1 MDNKS
6 SARSG
11 RYAKSMLALFWL
23 LLFESRIYVSGQGA
37 GDGCSNACPPI
48 NFGTEV
54 PALCVGDTID
64 TFVGSNINKVYDVC
78 YPKTSN
84 GDGIMPSFRLSD
96 FRMSSKHVI
105 VIANYYTGC
114 NAGRRESGV
123 YAHVAQRYL

>member
-1 MDNKS
+1 MDKKC
-6 SARSG
+6 SAGTG
-11 RYAKSMLALFWL
+11 RYAKSLLALWL
-23 LLFESRIYVSGQGA
+23 ILFESQIYVSGQGA
-37 GDGCSNACPPI
+37 SDGCSNTCPPI

-64 TFVGSNINKVYDVC
+64 AFVGSNINKVYDVC
-78 YPKTSN
+78 YPKTLS

-114 NAGRRESGV
+114 NAGRRESGGTYRV
-123 YAHVAQRYL
+123 